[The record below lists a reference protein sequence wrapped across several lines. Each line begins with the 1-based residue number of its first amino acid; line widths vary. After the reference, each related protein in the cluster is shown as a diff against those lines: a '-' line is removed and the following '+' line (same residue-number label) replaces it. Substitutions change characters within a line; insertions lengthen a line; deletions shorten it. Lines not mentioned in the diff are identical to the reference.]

1 MFKKFVDNVENLKP
15 GDNVTDNNYSKT
27 DDNIKKDNNGSGLG
41 KGISNDI
48 SSKIVSERTSNGKI
62 NTILK
67 GSKVTGDINI
77 TCDLELSGEIEGNI
91 TSKQNSNIVIKGVCK
106 GNVETGEGNVDI
118 EGELEG
124 GNITAG
130 RNVSI
135 LGKFNGGEI
144 KANGK
149 IYINGEFNGKL
160 ECNEVEIGPNAQGK
174 GELFYKNHISI
185 SRGAKIEAQ
194 ITQLRK
200 EPVVENASPENNV
213 VDIKLPVKKEL
224 EAKG

>member
-15 GDNVTDNNYSKT
+15 GDNVTDNNYIKT
-27 DDNIKKDNNGSGLG
+27 DDNIKKDNNGSGLE
-41 KGISNDI
+41 KDI
-48 SSKIVSERTSNGKI
+48 SKDFSDKTESERTSDGKI

-77 TCDLELSGEIEGNI
+77 SCDLELSGEIEGNI
-91 TSKQNSNIVIKGVCK
+91 ASKQNSNIVIKGVCK
-106 GNVETGEGNVDI
+106 GNVETGEGNVDV
-118 EGELEG
+118 EGELES

-194 ITQLRK
+194 ITQIPK
-200 EPVVENASPENNV
+200 APVVENASPGNNV

-224 EAKG
+224 EAKV